1 MPYNIE
7 MGTDGILQMAFVGDV
22 DTEDIDEV
30 MAELEAYMET
40 ATETE
45 PLCVLSNV
53 SQAGKLSAS
62 ARKGLASMGMDPRM
76 GRNAIVG
83 VNRYQRVMASFVIKA
98 SGHDDLRFFDSEA
111 EALTWLKA
119 GSQG

>member
-1 MPYNIE
+1 MPYSME
-7 MGTDGILQMAFVGDV
+7 MRGDGILEMAFVGDV
-22 DTEDIDEV
+22 DTEDIDAV
-30 MAELEAYMET
+30 MAEFEAFMDT

-62 ARKGLASMGMDPRM
+62 ARKGLASMGTDPRM

-83 VNRYQRVMASFVIKA
+83 VSRYQRVMAGFIIKA

-111 EALTWLKA
+111 EALDWLKQR
-119 GSQG
+119 G